1 MAGKDPKKLREQAK
15 KLLAEA
21 EKIENE
27 RFVKIGKLVM
37 KYHEAGFED
46 FDIEKF
52 KNEITEVSN
61 DK

>member
-27 RFVKIGKLVM
+27 RFIKIGKLVL
-37 KYHEAGFED
+37 KYAETDFEN
-46 FDIEKF
+46 FDVSKF
-52 KNEITEVSN
+52 KEEVA
-61 DK
+61 KC